1 MPSIPDD
8 DLRKIREYAD
18 QVVPSDFQ
26 DQIRMEVDLRGNT
39 VTIVECR
46 PPWRE
51 DSDPGWT
58 RQGVARMK
66 FAPAD
71 GKWTLYWSDSN
82 SRWHLFD
89 LVMPGSIDKILREV
103 ERDQTN
109 IFWG

>member
-1 MPSIPDD
+1 MTGIPDLA
-8 DLRKIREYAD
+8 LRKIRKYASR
-18 QVVPSDFQ
+18 VVPPDFQ
-26 DQIRMEVDLRGNT
+26 DQIRMEVDVRGKT

-51 DSDPGWT
+51 DYGPEWT

-66 FAPAD
+66 FNTAN
-71 GKWTLYWSDSN
+71 GEWTLYWSDRN
-82 SRWHLFD
+82 SRWHIFD
-89 LVMPGSIDKILREV
+89 LLSPGSIDKVLEEI